1 LIVIKIKKIIFI
13 IILALLSLNNANAL
27 IKDSIY
33 ITVGNEVITQSD
45 IINEIKMLVI
55 LSNQIYTE
63 ENKDQL
69 RSLAVKSIIRRNIK
83 KIGIERY
90 NVTDYSKIDL
100 TNEIKRLASNI
111 NTDMEN
117 LKKIFEDNTIDF
129 EQLINQIKIDLM
141 WNSLIF
147 NLYRSMVVIN
157 VEYIEEKLKLASKQ
171 SEINEYLISEII
183 IQPKENIQV
192 ESQIIEVK
200 NKIESEG
207 FEKTAMNLSVAE
219 SSLQGGDLGWL
230 QENTISDNFRKQI
243 LNTMVGE
250 VTEPIFTSGG
260 IIFFKVRDLRKKK
273 ITIDLEKTKNNLVN
287 NEKQKILS
295 MHSLSHYDN
304 LKQSI
309 TIDFY

>member
-1 LIVIKIKKIIFI
+1 VIKIKKIIFI

-33 ITVGNEVITQSD
+33 ITVGNEVVTQSD

-207 FEKTAMNLSVAE
+207 FEKTE
-219 SSLQGGDLGWL
+219 
-230 QENTISDNFRKQI
+230 
-243 LNTMVGE
+243 
-250 VTEPIFTSGG
+250 
-260 IIFFKVRDLRKKK
+260 
-273 ITIDLEKTKNNLVN
+273 
-287 NEKQKILS
+287 
-295 MHSLSHYDN
+295 
-304 LKQSI
+304 
-309 TIDFY
+309 